1 VADNLKD
8 ILIMRPHKIIF
19 TLSCVVFIMG
29 MPQKGMS
36 QSDTT
41 NTITNTEVNELK
53 SSSHSF
59 YTAAGYGSNM
69 IYLGSTLSQ
78 NQSYGYGSL
87 IYGFKDAVFASVSA
101 VGLAGQD
108 EFPAFVIGSLS
119 YSHTFNSW
127 FDISAGIYRYQFS
140 KSLIDS
146 LFDNFFYG
154 DITLG
159 FDWRLLYSKISAGS
173 LFSYGKQGY
182 FQLRNS
188 RYFQTPAFTKKKVFF
203 SFDPYVNL
211 LFGSITQIA
220 TSTDTITT
228 ISYPFLKNISGSG
241 SGKTSGNGYGGGMGS
256 GAGSGMGSGSG
267 TTTTTPITSQTT
279 STDYELLS
287 SFGFLEIDFGLPISF
302 NTDRLTIEAEPGYVL
317 PVFDD
322 PVYQSLKGFNFMLSI
337 YFKIF

>member
-1 VADNLKD
+1 
-8 ILIMRPHKIIF
+8 MRPAKIISSLLCIF
-19 TLSCVVFIMG
+19 LISGITNNAS
-29 MPQKGMS
+29 S
-36 QSDTT
+36 QVDTTSAVTTT
-41 NTITNTEVNELK
+41 NTDVAAD
-53 SSSHSF
+53 SPHSF

-87 IYGFKDAVFASVSA
+87 IYGFKDALFASVSA
-101 VGLAGQD
+101 VGLSGQD
-108 EFPAFVIGSLS
+108 QFPAFCIASLS

-140 KSLIDS
+140 KTLIDS
-146 LFDNFFYG
+146 LFSNFFYG

-159 FDWRLLYSKISAGS
+159 FDWKILYSKISAGS
-173 LFSYGKQGY
+173 LFSYGNQGY

-188 RYFQTPAFTKKKVFF
+188 RYFQTPSFSKNKYFF

-228 ISYPFLKNISGSG
+228 ISYPFLKTISGSG

-267 TTTTTPITSQTT
+267 TTSTTPITSQTT
-279 STDYELLS
+279 TTDYELLS
-287 SFGFLEIDFGLPISF
+287 SFGFLEIDFGLPVSF
-302 NTDRLTIEAEPGYVL
+302 NTNRLTIEAEPGYIL
-317 PVFDD
+317 PIYDD

>member
-1 VADNLKD
+1 
-8 ILIMRPHKIIF
+8 MRPAKIIYA
-19 TLSCVVFIMG
+19 LLCVFLFSGITNNAS
-29 MPQKGMS
+29 S
-36 QSDTT
+36 QADTT
-41 NTITNTEVNELK
+41 SAVITTDADVKE
-53 SSSHSF
+53 SSPHSF

-87 IYGFKDAVFASVSA
+87 IYGFKDEFFVSVSG
-101 VGLAGQD
+101 VGLSGQD
-108 EFPAFVIGSLS
+108 QFPAFGIASLS

-127 FDISAGIYRYQFS
+127 FDVSAGIYRYQFS
-140 KSLIDS
+140 KTLIDS
-146 LFDNFFYG
+146 LFSNFFYG

-159 FDWRLLYSKISAGS
+159 FDWKILYSKISAGS
-173 LFSYGKQGY
+173 LFSYGRQGY
-182 FQLRNS
+182 FQLKNS
-188 RYFQTPAFTKKKVFF
+188 RYFQTPSFSKNKYFF

-228 ISYPFLKNISGSG
+228 ISYPFLKNISGGG
-241 SGKTSGNGYGGGMGS
+241 SGNTSGNGYGGGMGS

-267 TTTTTPITSQTT
+267 TTSTTPITSQTT
-279 STDYELLS
+279 TTDYELLS
-287 SFGFLEIDFGLPISF
+287 SFGFLEIDFGLPVSF
-302 NTDRLTIEAEPGYVL
+302 NTNRLTIEAEPGYIL
-317 PVFDD
+317 PIYDD